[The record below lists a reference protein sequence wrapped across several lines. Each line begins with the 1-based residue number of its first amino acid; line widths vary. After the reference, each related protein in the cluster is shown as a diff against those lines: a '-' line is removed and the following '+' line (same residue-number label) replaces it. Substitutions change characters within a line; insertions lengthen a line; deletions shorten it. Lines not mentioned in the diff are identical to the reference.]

1 MLQNNYERHD
11 YCDED
16 GDIMKKVHVE
26 VLDFDGRIDPKVF
39 LDWLASLDRYF
50 DWHGISNGKV
60 CCYETYWTNSNL
72 LMEKVKKSSRKN
84 KIKYTKIQ
92 ELWLQSFLGTFHRL
106 F

>member
-1 MLQNNYERHD
+1 
-11 YCDED
+11 
-16 GDIMKKVHVE
+16 MKKVHVE
-26 VLDFDGRIDPKVF
+26 ILDFDGRIDPKVF

-50 DWHGISNGKV
+50 DWHGISNEKI
-60 CCYETYWTNSNL
+60 CYYETYWTNSNL

-106 F
+106 FYI